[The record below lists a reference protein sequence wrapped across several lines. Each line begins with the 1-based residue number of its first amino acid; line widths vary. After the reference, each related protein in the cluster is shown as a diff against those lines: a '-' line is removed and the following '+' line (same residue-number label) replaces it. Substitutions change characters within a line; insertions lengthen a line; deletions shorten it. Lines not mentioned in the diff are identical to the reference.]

1 MRFNS
6 LTIDNFYT
14 NPDEVREF
22 ALKQEFKVRGNY
34 PGQRTKSFLTDSLKK
49 KMRDILYPF
58 AGEITYWG
66 SDDKENNYTGS
77 FQYTVSE
84 DRSWIHADSTTD
96 WAAVCYLTPD
106 APLSAG
112 TGIFR
117 HKATGWSHYDYKRE
131 NEPGYVESA
140 PPGNEMR
147 DYTKWEMVDRIGN
160 VYNRLIMYR
169 ADNYHVS
176 LDYFGQNMHDGRL
189 FQVFFFN
196 TER

>member
-6 LTIDNFYT
+6 LTIDDFYAD
-14 NPDEVREF
+14 PMQVREF

-34 PGQRTKSFLTDSLKK
+34 PGQRTESFLTDRIKQKL
-49 KMRDILYPF
+49 RDILYPF
-58 AGEITYWG
+58 AGEITNWG
-66 SDDKENNYTGS
+66 GEYTGS
-77 FQYTVSE
+77 FQYTTAA

-106 APLSAG
+106 APVTAG

-117 HKATGWSHYDYKRE
+117 HKETGWMNFDYKRQNDPE
-131 NEPGYVESA
+131 YMKQA
-140 PPGNEMR
+140 PPGDECQ
-147 DYTKWEMVDRIGN
+147 DYTKWEMVDRVGN
-160 VYNRLIMYR
+160 VFNRLIMYR

-176 LDYFGQNMHDGRL
+176 LDYFGKDLNDGRL

>member
-66 SDDKENNYTGS
+66 SDDSENNYTGS

-131 NEPGYVESA
+131 NEPGYVEST